1 MPAAPVRRVLLLD
14 DEPAVLGVLADYLVA
29 PGIEI
34 VTCREIEAAEAILEH
49 HRFDVVVT
57 DLRVSELGGLE
68 GIRLIR
74 YVSTHF
80 PETTV
85 LAMSGY
91 VNDDVHALGRAV
103 GAVAVLEK
111 PIDLRRLRRYVH
123 GEQGLPPAE
132 GEGVVSEVDLL
143 DDFLSTGAISSL
155 LQPIVDI
162 PLPGAAGG
170 PPFVAHGFESLAR
183 APKTTPLRNPEILFA
198 YASRK
203 ERLFETDLLCIKAAL
218 QEAKKLGLRGAKLFI
233 NTQPRSLTSPEFAPV
248 VADLVAAAGF
258 KNSEIV
264 FELTEQQTIV
274 NPKAFANTLGK
285 LRAQGF
291 QCALDDYGVGFANLR
306 LVQDLRPEYLKLS
319 GYFCRDIHLDPFK
332 QLIVRSTGDMCRV
345 LGIPIILESVETAEE
360 LDVVKSLGIQFGQGY
375 YFARPAPA
383 DDYLKGDRFRWG
395 DGVESVRSQ
404 EIAVAA
410 AQAEKQL
417 EKKQPAP
424 VPAPAEISVEK
435 K

>member
-1 MPAAPVRRVLLLD
+1 MPVSPVRRVLLLD

-29 PGIEI
+29 PGIDI
-34 VTCREIEAAEAILEH
+34 ITCREIEAAEAILEH

-74 YVSTHF
+74 YVATHF

-123 GEQGLPPAE
+123 GENGLPPAL
-132 GEGVVSEVDLL
+132 GEGLVSEVELL
-143 DDFLSTGAISSL
+143 DDFLAAGAISAV
-155 LQPIVDI
+155 LQPIVEI
-162 PLPGAAGG
+162 SPVGGNGSG
-170 PPFVAHGFESLAR
+170 PPFAALGFESLAR
-183 APKTTPLRNPEILFA
+183 APKTTPLKNPEILFA

-203 ERLFETDLLCIKAAL
+203 ERLFETDVLCIKAAL
-218 QEAKKLGLRGAKLFI
+218 REAKKVGLRGAKLFI

-248 VADLVAAAGF
+248 VIDLVAAAGF
-258 KNSEIV
+258 HNSEIV

-332 QLIVRSTGDMCRV
+332 QLIVRSTGDMCRL
-345 LGIPIILESVETAEE
+345 LGIPVILESVETIEE
-360 LDVVKSLGIQFGQGY
+360 LEVVRSLGIQYGQGY
-375 YFARPAPA
+375 YFARPGPA
-383 DDYLKGDRFRWG
+383 EDYLHDGRFRWG
-395 DGVESVRSQ
+395 DARTQELPPSASPAQDTVVVEHT
-404 EIAVAA
+404 
-410 AQAEKQL
+410 K
-417 EKKQPAP
+417 
-424 VPAPAEISVEK
+424 
-435 K
+435 

>member
-1 MPAAPVRRVLLLD
+1 MTGSVRRVLLLD

-34 VTCREIEAAEAILEH
+34 ITCREIEAAEAILEH

-123 GEQGLPPAE
+123 GENGLPPAE

-143 DDFLSTGAISSL
+143 DDFLATGAITSV
-155 LQPIVDI
+155 LQPIVEI
-162 PLPGAAGG
+162 GAGG
-170 PPFVAHGFESLAR
+170 PPFRAHAVESLAR
-183 APKTTPLRNPEILFA
+183 APRTTPLRNPEILFA

-203 ERLFETDLLCIKAAL
+203 ERLFETDILCIKAAL
-218 QEAKKLGLRGAKLFI
+218 SEAKKLKLNGAKLFI
-233 NTQPRSLTSPEFAPV
+233 NTQPRSLTRPEFAPM

-258 KNSEIV
+258 KNEEIV

-360 LDVVKSLGIQFGQGY
+360 LEVVKSLGIQYGQGY

-383 DDYLKGDRFRWG
+383 DDYLKGHRFVFG
-395 DGVESVRSQ
+395 EGEAEAAPANAESES
-404 EIAVAA
+404 
-410 AQAEKQL
+410 AEKKSA
-417 EKKQPAP
+417 EVP
-424 VPAPAEISVEK
+424 VPPGE
-435 K
+435 